1 MRGEK
6 QKKQRSL
13 SSVNS
18 IFFSTKK
25 KSEGQKKETSQEEG
39 GVIKL
44 KAVETFQQVCI
55 RNGKNITSP
64 NRFRLTVIQVFTL
77 FILGMFCLI

>member
-18 IFFSTKK
+18 IFFFPKK
-25 KSEGQKKETSQEEG
+25 NQKDKKKETGQEER
-39 GVIKL
+39 GVEKL

-55 RNGKNITSP
+55 GNGKNVTSP
-64 NRFRLTVIQVFTL
+64 YRFCLTVIQVRTL
-77 FILGMFCLI
+77 FILGLFCLI